1 MSNRFFIKLRFKEA
15 AMTAYVYI
23 QFGYLESNLM
33 ESIKKSL
40 LKYCE
45 LDTMAMVMIFE
56 HFLEKN

>member
-1 MSNRFFIKLRFKEA
+1 MSNRFFIKSRFKEA
-15 AMTAYVYI
+15 AMKAYVYI

-45 LDTMAMVMIFE
+45 LDTTAMVMIFE
-56 HFLEKN
+56 HF

>member
-1 MSNRFFIKLRFKEA
+1 
-15 AMTAYVYI
+15 MTAYAYL
-23 QFGYLESNLM
+23 QFGDLESNLR

-56 HFLEKN
+56 HFLEKTK